1 MMRVMGIKKNLI
13 FLTWFKTP
21 KHKISEQTRNLSCLT
36 TIDCK
41 DGVNK
46 VSL

>member
-1 MMRVMGIKKNLI
+1 MMRVMGIKKNLL
-13 FLTWFKTP
+13 FLSWIKTP
-21 KHKISEQTRNLSCLT
+21 KHEKSEQTRNMSCLT
-36 TIDCK
+36 TINCK

>member
-21 KHKISEQTRNLSCLT
+21 KLKISEQRRNLSCLT

-41 DGVNK
+41 DGVNE
-46 VSL
+46 VSV